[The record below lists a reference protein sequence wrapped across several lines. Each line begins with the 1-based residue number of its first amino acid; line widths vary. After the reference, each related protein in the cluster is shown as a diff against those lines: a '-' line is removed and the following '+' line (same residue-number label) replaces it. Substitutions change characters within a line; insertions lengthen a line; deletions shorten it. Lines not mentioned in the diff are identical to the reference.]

1 MTALIDI
8 YVRGVAIV
16 TLVSWNTTLLAEARP
31 LAIIVATV
39 LSGVWWLNARSASR
53 AEGWQAM
60 ACYALGAGP
69 GTALACGY
77 RRRSSTRGTPV
88 VPRRDLF

>member
-1 MTALIDI
+1 VTGLLDI
-8 YVRGVAIV
+8 YLRGLAIV

-31 LAIIVATV
+31 LAIGVATV

-60 ACYALGAGP
+60 ACYALGT
-69 GTALACGY
+69 GTALGLWLSAA
-77 RRRSSTRGTPV
+77 V
-88 VPRRDLF
+88 

>member
-60 ACYALGAGP
+60 ACYALGAGT
-69 GTALACGY
+69 GTALGLWLSAAI
-77 RRRSSTRGTPV
+77 
-88 VPRRDLF
+88 